1 MAAGLLAA
9 SAAARP
15 AEHPSSNS
23 TPPGQ
28 KAESRLCRSLHLC
41 VHAPART
48 ASPSTPPQPTR
59 PPPRRRPTDALGS
72 FPTPPKSRAQRGSLM
87 SLAAGTGGNG
97 TRENAVLPFL
107 SARACSALE
116 LTASVNLLFHD
127 KKLFDGQLGGRGKG
141 RGRTRGWK
149 WRCGRPG
156 VTRRRYGRVLA
167 GSSSVLSAQP
177 SFQRGRSRPRAA
189 SERAPQRAPAAVLPG
204 YGLRCGPGPL
214 PAAWCLVPGLPRN
227 ISAAGGRRAGGNPP
241 LPVCGSPVPTALHP
255 PMLSSFSR
263 PAAAGRRP
271 RAVAV
276 RDLKIGAK

>member
-1 MAAGLLAA
+1 
-9 SAAARP
+9 
-15 AEHPSSNS
+15 
-23 TPPGQ
+23 
-28 KAESRLCRSLHLC
+28 
-41 VHAPART
+41 
-48 ASPSTPPQPTR
+48 
-59 PPPRRRPTDALGS
+59 
-72 FPTPPKSRAQRGSLM
+72 M

-127 KKLFDGQLGGRGKG
+127 KKHFDGQLGGRGKG

-276 RDLKIGAK
+276 RDLKIGAKWCLKHKLSKLDASAFFPTEVHLPVFMIFVLTVIGEGVCRARQRRARNFMMAEKRGTKFVWLVDNRH